1 MSTLVNDILAML
13 RSLYIKNYALI
24 DSLEIDFEPGFSVIT
39 GETGAG
45 KSIILGALSL
55 ILGQRAD
62 IKAIKQGESKCV
74 IEGSFDVSAYDLRAF
89 CEEKGIEYDSD
100 SYILR
105 REILSTGKS
114 RAFINDSPVSL
125 TDLKELGSQLID
137 IHSQHQNL
145 LLSDTRFQMQVVDA
159 LAGNKELLSRYQQ
172 AFHQYKQSE
181 KALAELREAV
191 RKSKEEEDYLR
202 FQIESLTEAALQEGE
217 QEELENELETL
228 THAEDIKSALF
239 KIHSLLSDDDK
250 GIVLGLKEG
259 LNTSQ
264 QLAKVYARSEE
275 ISERLQTAYID
286 LKDLASEMDKLAN
299 DVEFNPERLAFIES
313 RLDLIYTLQKKYHV
327 NAVSELLAL
336 YEEFKQKIENIESSD
351 QQVEAL
357 EKEVHEKSEKV
368 FALAKQLTDSRT
380 SITDSFEKDLTDR
393 VAYLGMPNIRFR
405 SEIITE
411 KHPNIYGLD
420 RVLFQFSANKNV
432 PLQPV
437 AEIASGGEISRLML
451 CLKSMIAGATAL
463 PTIIFD
469 EIDTGV
475 SGEIADKMGE
485 VMREFGKN
493 MQVLAITHL
502 PQIAAKG
509 KAHYK
514 VYKLDDEHTTTTN
527 LVRLS
532 DEERLTEIARML
544 SGSTVTE
551 AAIQN
556 AKVMLDKKV

>member
-1 MSTLVNDILAML
+1 
-13 RSLYIKNYALI
+13 LI

-89 CEEKGIEYDSD
+89 CEEKGIEYDPD

-125 TDLKELGSQLID
+125 TDLKELGGQLID

-181 KALAELREAV
+181 KALAELREVV

-420 RVLFQFSANKNV
+420 SVLFQFSANKNV

-514 VYKLDDEHTTTTN
+514 VYKSDDEHTTTTN

-556 AKVMLDKKV
+556 AKVMLGKKV

>member
-1 MSTLVNDILAML
+1 M
-13 RSLYIKNYALI
+13 I

-89 CEEKGIEYDSD
+89 CEEKGIEYDPD

-125 TDLKELGSQLID
+125 TDLKELGGQLID

-181 KALAELREAV
+181 KALAELREVV

-420 RVLFQFSANKNV
+420 SVLFQFSANKNV

-514 VYKLDDEHTTTTN
+514 VYKSDDEHTTTTN

-556 AKVMLDKKV
+556 AKVMLGKKV

>member
-1 MSTLVNDILAML
+1 M
-13 RSLYIKNYALI
+13 I

-74 IEGSFDVSAYDLRAF
+74 IEGSFDVSAYDLKTF
-89 CEEKGIEYDSD
+89 CAEKGIEYDPD

-125 TDLKELGSQLID
+125 TDLKELGGQLID

-159 LAGNKELLSRYQQ
+159 LAGNKDLLSKYQQ

-250 GIVLGLKEG
+250 GIVLALKEG

-264 QLAKVYARSEE
+264 QLAKVYVRSEE

-327 NAVSELLAL
+327 NTVSELLAL

-420 RVLFQFSANKNV
+420 SVLFQFSANKNI

-514 VYKLDDEHTTTTN
+514 VYKSDDEHTTTTN

-556 AKVMLDKKV
+556 AKVMLGKKV

>member
-1 MSTLVNDILAML
+1 M
-13 RSLYIKNYALI
+13 I

-89 CEEKGIEYDSD
+89 CEEKGIEYDPD

-125 TDLKELGSQLID
+125 TDLKELGGQLID

-181 KALAELREAV
+181 KALAELREVV

-217 QEELENELETL
+217 QEELENELEAL

-420 RVLFQFSANKNV
+420 SVLFQFSANKNV

-514 VYKLDDEHTTTTN
+514 VYKSDDEHTTTTN

-532 DEERLTEIARML
+532 EEERLTEIARML

-556 AKVMLDKKV
+556 AKVMLGKKV

>member
-1 MSTLVNDILAML
+1 M
-13 RSLYIKNYALI
+13 I

-89 CEEKGIEYDSD
+89 CEEKGIEYDPD

-125 TDLKELGSQLID
+125 TDLKELGGQLID

-239 KIHSLLSDDDK
+239 KMHSLLSDDDK

-327 NAVSELLAL
+327 NTVPELLAL

-420 RVLFQFSANKNV
+420 SVLFQFSANKNV

-514 VYKLDDEHTTTTN
+514 VYKSDDEHTTTTN

-532 DEERLTEIARML
+532 EEERLTEIARML

-556 AKVMLDKKV
+556 AKVMLGKKV

>member
-1 MSTLVNDILAML
+1 M
-13 RSLYIKNYALI
+13 I

-45 KSIILGALSL
+45 KSIVLGALSL

-74 IEGSFDVSAYDLRAF
+74 IEGSFDVSAYDLKAF

-420 RVLFQFSANKNV
+420 SVLFQFSANKNV

-514 VYKLDDEHTTTTN
+514 VYKSDDEHTTTTN

-532 DEERLTEIARML
+532 EEERLTEIARML

-556 AKVMLDKKV
+556 AKVMLGKKV